1 MKQTF
6 NFNVNQIL
14 ATYMYAKVKCLDLLS
29 VATTRE
35 EIRFVADEFAKHLQ
49 NQEIQPI
56 FFNDSYELDSNYY
69 YETQNHYIIPTN
81 INNINYF
88 VSCVLAILDTK
99 SSEVLWDNVNNGF
112 FSSAFIK
119 WKKKQV
125 ENDIEIVND
134 LERKYNQ
141 VFGDNTPIQK
151 KLNNN

>member
-1 MKQTF
+1 M
-6 NFNVNQIL
+6 N
-14 ATYMYAKVKCLDLLS
+14 
-29 VATTRE
+29 
-35 EIRFVADEFAKHLQ
+35 LQ
-49 NQEIQPI
+49 NTYKIKKFSLF

-69 YETQNHYIIPTN
+69 YETQNYYIIPTN

-119 WKKKQV
+119 WKKKQI

-134 LERKYNQ
+134 LEKKYNQ

>member
-1 MKQTF
+1 MEKIF
-6 NFNVNQIL
+6 NYNINQIL
-14 ATYMYAKVKCLDLLS
+14 AAYMYVKVNSLNLP
-29 VATTRE
+29 VATTKE
-35 EIRFVADEFAKHLQ
+35 EIGFIADEFEKYLRE
-49 NQEIQPI
+49 QEIQPI

-119 WKKKQV
+119 WKKKQI
-125 ENDIEIVND
+125 ENDIEIVSD
-134 LERKYNQ
+134 LEKKYNQ
-141 VFGDNTPIQK
+141 VFSDNTPIQK
-151 KLNNN
+151 KLTAN

>member
-6 NFNVNQIL
+6 NFNINQIL

-29 VATTRE
+29 IATTRE

-49 NQEIQPI
+49 SQEIHPI

-112 FSSAFIK
+112 FLVLS
-119 WKKKQV
+119 
-125 ENDIEIVND
+125 
-134 LERKYNQ
+134 
-141 VFGDNTPIQK
+141 
-151 KLNNN
+151 

>member
-1 MKQTF
+1 MKKIF
-6 NFNVNQIL
+6 NYNINQIL
-14 ATYMYAKVKCLDLLS
+14 AAYMYVKVNSLNLPVAITKEEIGFIAVEFEKCL
-29 VATTRE
+29 RE
-35 EIRFVADEFAKHLQ
+35 
-49 NQEIQPI
+49 QEIQPI

-119 WKKKQV
+119 
-125 ENDIEIVND
+125 
-134 LERKYNQ
+134 
-141 VFGDNTPIQK
+141 
-151 KLNNN
+151 